1 MGKKGQKKN
10 EYGYTSLADPH
21 SPNFIQDT
29 RNREWVNKASCKGM
43 DTKMFYPDFNRDVDE
58 EVAEICEN
66 CEVRLECLEY
76 GFAEPAALGGC
87 WGGINGWRLRKGR
100 KIWLD
105 SELDVAEILEII
117 TEAEER
123 HGAGQRGPTPQW
135 KVRLRN
141 LGGE

>member
-1 MGKKGQKKN
+1 MFALSSS
-10 EYGYTSLADPH
+10 TSSESSLSLCGSFGSFLFATGRFGFCCVTDAVCGRL
-21 SPNFIQDT
+21 S
-29 RNREWVNKASCKGM
+29 
-43 DTKMFYPDFNRDVDE
+43 DVDE

-141 LGGE
+141 LGGG